1 MKLNKIALALFAVTA
16 APLAANAGVTIS
28 PLLLGYHYSEG
39 ADDDQ
44 ADLLKDD
51 RGLGNSYY
59 KEDGLYTGAALGIE
73 LTPSTQF
80 QVEYGVSNT
89 DAITTDAGGNDLG
102 DSYDA
107 EQEMISGNFLVGFE
121 EFSGYTE
128 NAFKPYML
136 VGAGQS
142 KIEIEDS
149 NGDKVSG
156 TKDTIGNLGLGAM
169 YRINDA
175 LSLRGEARA
184 IHNFDNNW
192 WEGMALAG
200 LEVVLGGHLKP
211 TVAVP
216 PVVEPDVY
224 VPPVVVVEEDVDSD
238 GDGVVDSLDAC
249 PGTPMN
255 VVVDERG
262 CPIPVDITD
271 ELKMELRVFFD
282 NDKSNIKAQYQPEIA
297 KVAEKM
303 REYPNSTAR
312 IEGHASKTGPSA
324 RYNQRLSEA
333 RAVAVKSMLTNE
345 FGIAPNRLS
354 TVGYGYD
361 RPIADNDTEEGRA
374 MNRRVYAIITGDKTM
389 TVEQT
394 KDMVV
399 Q

>member
-28 PLLLGYHYSEG
+28 PVLLGYHYSEV

-44 ADLLKDD
+44 ADLLKDYS
-51 RGLGNSYY
+51 GNGNSYY

-142 KIEIEDS
+142 DIEIEDEDG
-149 NGDKVSG
+149 NKVSG